1 MQCESGSSKYFS
13 QLTAIS
19 GIVRAGLLADLK
31 IRWCKSSESSFGC
44 ASARR
49 TSPRRSYFNRFRKSP
64 PPKLPG

>member
-1 MQCESGSSKYFS
+1 MKKISRFC
-13 QLTAIS
+13 TNS

-49 TSPRRSYFNRFRKSP
+49 TFPRRSFFNRFRKSP